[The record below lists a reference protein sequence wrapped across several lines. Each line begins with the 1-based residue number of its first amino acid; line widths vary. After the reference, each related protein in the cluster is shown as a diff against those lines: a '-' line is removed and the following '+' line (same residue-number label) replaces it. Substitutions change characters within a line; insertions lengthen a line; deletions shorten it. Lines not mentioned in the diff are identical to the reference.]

1 MSEYQLASMN
11 ITEDNLR
18 SIFKFFNRFML
29 LLWRL
34 GLGSWGNGT
43 KFGGSLMVIKH
54 TGRKTG
60 LTRHTPVNYAI
71 VNGDIYC
78 TAGFGKVSDWYRN
91 IMVNPEVEVWLP
103 DGRWAGVAEDATD
116 DEYSHLL
123 LRQVIIASGFAGPLF
138 GVNPKQLSDED
149 FKDLLESYQLIRI
162 RRADA
167 LTGPGGPG
175 DLSWIWPLST
185 FVLLWLLIRKRR
197 K

>member
-1 MSEYQLASMN
+1 MSEYQLGSMN

-18 SIFKFFNRFML
+18 IIFKFFNRFML

-60 LTRHTPVNYAI
+60 LVRHTPVNYAI

-91 IMVNPEVEVWLP
+91 IMVHPEVEVWLP

-123 LRQVIIASGFAGPLF
+123 LQQVIIASGFAGPLF

-149 FKDLLESYQLIRI
+149 FKDLLESYRLIRI

>member
-18 SIFKFFNRFML
+18 IIFKFFNRFML

-60 LTRHTPVNYAI
+60 LVRHTPVNYAI

-91 IMVNPEVEVWLP
+91 IMVHPEVEVWLP

-123 LRQVIIASGFAGPLF
+123 LQQVIIASGFA
-138 GVNPKQLSDED
+138 SD
-149 FKDLLESYQLIRI
+149 RT
-162 RRADA
+162 RRAGRSFLDLA
-167 LTGPGGPG
+167 AFNICLTLAINSEAQKVTRIGI
-175 DLSWIWPLST
+175 LYRT
-185 FVLLWLLIRKRR
+185 AQH
-197 K
+197 

>member
-1 MSEYQLASMN
+1 MSEYQLGSMN

-18 SIFKFFNRFML
+18 IIFKFFNRFML

-60 LTRHTPVNYAI
+60 LVRHTPVNYAI

-91 IMVNPEVEVWLP
+91 IMVHPEVEVWLP

-123 LRQVIIASGFAGPLF
+123 LQQVIIASGFAGPLF

-149 FKDLLESYQLIRI
+149 FKDLLESYRLIRI

-197 K
+197 R